1 MEKSESSSSKSP
13 MTKIRPAPI
22 KTRTINLTPTPGTI
36 IHLPSGKTAIAHGSG
51 LDKIQNDIEKSSTCK
66 KSSSAKII
74 SSTLSRPSRCKRPA
88 KFLAFTLDEIL
99 EQYDKSLSQ
108 IN

>member
-1 MEKSESSSSKSP
+1 MEKHETLSSKSP
-13 MTKIRPAPI
+13 ITKLRPAPI
-22 KTRTINLTPTPGTI
+22 TTRQINLTPTPGTI

-66 KSSSAKII
+66 KSSSAKVI
-74 SSTLSRPSRCKRPA
+74 SSTLPRPNRSKRPA
-88 KFLAFTLDEIL
+88 KFITYTLEEIL